1 MTDREKVRNV
11 SLVAHD
17 GAGKSVLVEALLY
30 DVKAV
35 KGFRKYDGG
44 EPIADMEEEE
54 KKRNFTIYTQVYNF
68 KYRDFEFNFLDTPG
82 YSNFVF
88 DAKNALL
95 VSEGA
100 VIIISAIS
108 GVKDQTIRFWEYLD
122 EYELPRLIFINK
134 LDMEKSD
141 YLRAADDVEKNFG
154 VKPALLQ
161 IPMGTEENFHGIIDL
176 LENKAYVFETD
187 GSGKFKVK
195 DIPEEYADQV
205 EEFRGSLIEAIV
217 EQDDEM
223 LERYLD
229 GEDIAV
235 EDLKRLLREGVIS
248 RKIVPAVLGSAARNI
263 GIVQLVDAIIDYLPS
278 PLERAPLRAKDAD
291 GNEVEIHPART
302 DFLSGIIFKTTIDQ
316 FAGKVSY
323 IKIFSGSLDQDS
335 VIYIPNK
342 RYKDKI
348 PQINKIL
355 GKKFIQVT
363 EAGPGDIIAIPKLKE
378 GSTGDTVCS
387 DKHPVIFE
395 DLIVPP
401 DPVLAYAVRPKGK
414 HDEEKMINAL
424 HKLVEEDPSLR
435 LEREPQTKELL
446 LKGLGQVQI
455 ETAVEKLKRK
465 FGVEIELLAPKVPYR
480 ETIKKKAKAQGKY
493 KKQTGGHGQYGD
505 CWIEIEPLERGAGF
519 EFVDKI
525 VGGVIPRQFIPSV
538 EKGIKEAMQKGPL
551 AGYPVVDVKVT
562 LFDGSHHPV
571 DSSDLAFQ
579 IAGSM
584 AFKKAVVE
592 AQPVLLE
599 PVMKMEIVVPEEY
612 MGAITGDLNARRGKI
627 VGVVPKAGAQVITAY
642 VPLSEV
648 LTYAP
653 DLRSMT
659 QGRGYFSMEF
669 SHYEEVPTH
678 LAKKIIEQAKAEQG
692 EE

>member
-1 MTDREKVRNV
+1 MTDREKLRNV
-11 SLVAHD
+11 SFVAHD
-17 GAGKSVLVEALLY
+17 GAGKSVLIEALLF

-35 KGFRKYDGG
+35 KGFRKYNGG

-54 KKRNFTIYTQVYNF
+54 KKRNFTLYTQVYNF
-68 KYRDFEFNFLDTPG
+68 KYGDYEFNVLDTPG

-100 VIIISAIS
+100 VILVSAIS

-154 VKPALLQ
+154 IKPALLQ
-161 IPMGTEENFHGIIDL
+161 IPMGKEGEFHGLIDL
-176 LENKAYVFETD
+176 LENKAYFYETD

-195 DIPEEYADQV
+195 DIPDEYQDQV
-205 EEFRGSLIEAIV
+205 EEFRNSLIETIV

-229 GEDIAV
+229 GEEIPSD
-235 EDLKRLLREGVIS
+235 ELKKKLRYGVLS
-248 RKIVPAVLGSAARNI
+248 RKIIPAVMGSAAKNI
-263 GIVQLVDAIIDYLPS
+263 GVIQLVEAIRDYLPS
-278 PLERAPLRAKDAD
+278 PVERSPIPAKDPD
-291 GNEVEIHPART
+291 GNEVEIHPSKTA
-302 DFLSGIIFKTTIDQ
+302 FLSGIIFKTTIDQ
-316 FAGKVSY
+316 FAGKVNY
-323 IKIFSGSLDQDS
+323 VKIFSGTLAQDS

-342 RYKDKI
+342 HYKDKVT
-348 PQINKIL
+348 QINKIL

-363 EAGPGDIIAIPKLKE
+363 EAGAGDIVAIPKLKE
-378 GSTGDTVCS
+378 GSTGDSISS
-387 DKHPVIFE
+387 DKNPVIF
-395 DLIVPP
+395 DLIHPP
-401 DPVLAYAVRPKGK
+401 EPVLAYAVRPKGK

-424 HKLVEEDPSLR
+424 NRLVEEDPSLR

-455 ETAVEKLKRK
+455 EAAIEKLKRK
-465 FGVEIELLAPKVPYR
+465 YGVEVELLAPKVPYR
-480 ETIKKKAKAQGKY
+480 ETIKKKARAQGKY

-505 CWIEIEPLERGAGF
+505 CWIEIEPLERGKGF

-538 EKGIKEAMQKGPL
+538 EKGIREAMQKGPL

-562 LFDGSHHPV
+562 LYDGSHHPV

-579 IAGSM
+579 IAGSL

-599 PVMKMEIVVPEEY
+599 PIMKMEIVVPEEY
-612 MGAITGDLNARRGKI
+612 MGTITGDLNARRGKI

-642 VPLSEV
+642 VPLAEV

-669 SHYEEVPTH
+669 SHYEEVPSH
-678 LAKKIIEQAKAEQG
+678 LAKKIIDQAKAES
-692 EE
+692 EENK